1 MDLTLIVSLFLL
13 TTFTSTVAGIC
24 GLGGGLILAITL
36 PWFVPAAAVIPIHGT
51 TQLASNFTR
60 LGFSFRSVYWPV
72 VPLFIFGSLSGIAV
86 FSVFLVNL
94 STELIPL
101 FIAIYLLLSLWIKP
115 IEKILAKLENFFIVG
130 AVQTGLGLVVG
141 APGPLTMNLLLKR
154 LTDKDQI
161 IATAALLMGISNIS
175 KVLTYAGLGF
185 IFFDYLPQIIS
196 AIIGASLGSLI
207 GTRLRERIDN
217 QKFMAGLKWLL
228 TLLALQ
234 TLVRFS
240 YG

>member
-24 GLGGGLILAITL
+24 GLGGGLILAVTL

-72 VPLFIFGSLSGIAV
+72 VPLFILGSLSGIAL

-94 STELIPL
+94 SSEYIPL
-101 FIAIYLLLSLWIKP
+101 FIATYLLLSLWVKP
-115 IEKILAKLENFFIVG
+115 IEKMLAKLENFFIVG

-207 GTRLRERIDN
+207 GTRLRGRIDN